1 MNILNHVLTYMTCV
15 FLKRL
20 LIFDQKRVLKKLKK
34 KNEFTILRQTDVQRK
49 MNARGSFE
57 TEYFFLA

>member
-57 TEYFFLA
+57 TEYFFF